1 MPISCRVRKACTLRP
16 KLERSLGEEYLAI
29 PMCPEQEVL
38 TLLNI
43 IEYSSYSSDG

>member
-29 PMCPEQEVL
+29 PMCPEQD
-38 TLLNI
+38 LNL
-43 IEYSSYSSDG
+43 YAVAGTRP